1 MRFRTISL
9 RTGDDDRHAT
19 AAARSNNGLGP
30 SLGGYTFAD
39 VNRDT
44 AGARDGTP
52 DPVLVT
58 RLLQDQVPELAGRQ
72 VRQSP
77 AVGSSNWVFRVGDGH
92 AVRLPRS
99 DAYAVDLLTEARW
112 LPCLSPLLKTPVP
125 NVEFLAEP
133 SALFPRPWT
142 LVTWL
147 PGENP
152 KKLDAAGQMRLAR
165 SLGRFMLNLHDLDTF
180 GLDPGAQRWG
190 YRAGE
195 PVNPTI
201 DAWVEDAAQQLA
213 GLFDPSQ
220 VRKAWRRLREVPAA
234 SGPPCWVHT
243 DLSTENLLVA
253 PDGQLVGV
261 VDFGGLGIGDRS
273 VDLLY
278 AWSMFDQPAREVLRS
293 EAQAD
298 EPTWRRARA
307 WAFVGPGLSTI
318 CSYRDSMPARTETLI
333 TMVEAVSEEVGVP
346 LR

>member
-1 MRFRTISL
+1 M
-9 RTGDDDRHAT
+9 
-19 AAARSNNGLGP
+19 
-30 SLGGYTFAD
+30 
-39 VNRDT
+39 
-44 AGARDGTP
+44 
-52 DPVLVT
+52 
-58 RLLQDQVPELAGRQ
+58 
-72 VRQSP
+72 RQSH

-112 LPCLSPLLKTPVP
+112 LPRLSLSLETPVP
-125 NVEFLAEP
+125 DVELLAEP
-133 SALFPRPWT
+133 SVLFPRPWT

-152 KKLDAAGQMRLAR
+152 RELDPAEQMRLAR
-165 SLGRFMLNLHDLDTF
+165 SLGRFMWNLHDLDTF
-180 GLDPGAQRWG
+180 GLEAGARRWG

-195 PVNPTI
+195 PVNETI

-213 GLFDPSQ
+213 GLFDPTQ

-234 SGPPCWVHT
+234 SGAPCWVHT

-261 VDFGGLGIGDRS
+261 IDFGGLGIGDRS

-278 AWSMFDQPAREVLRS
+278 AWSMFDEPAREELRS

-298 EPTWRRARA
+298 EATWLRARA

-318 CSYRDSMPARTETLI
+318 CSYRHSMPARTRTLI
-333 TMVEAVSEEVGVP
+333 RMVEAVSEDVGVP
-346 LR
+346 LRSSTWS